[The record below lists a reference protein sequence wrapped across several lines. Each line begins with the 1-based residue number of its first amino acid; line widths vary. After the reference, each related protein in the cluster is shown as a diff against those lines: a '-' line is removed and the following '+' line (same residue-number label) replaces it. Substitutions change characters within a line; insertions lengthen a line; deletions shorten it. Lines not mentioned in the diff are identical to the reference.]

1 MIMKWL
7 NLKWIAKHVPHSFRS
22 PTSSP
27 IYHTHST
34 TVNFLHSTVH
44 IDSLITVCC
53 HSTLY
58 SVRDT
63 TSTRIASAHL
73 SFILLWLQ
81 LFIHDAANNTGTIW
95 QVSSTQVCIL
105 SSTCVCSVLWQVC
118 RLILSGGICVNWS
131 QANVTRDVIS
141 GWRRYRDKTAGNIK
155 EQQ

>member
-58 SVRDT
+58 AVCNT
-63 TSTRIASAHL
+63 ASTRIASAHL
-73 SFILLWLQ
+73 SFRVITAMFFIIPKFPVNTCSIKANYPAIAIAFCLYCYDL
-81 LFIHDAANNTGTIW
+81 LFI
-95 QVSSTQVCIL
+95 
-105 SSTCVCSVLWQVC
+105 
-118 RLILSGGICVNWS
+118 
-131 QANVTRDVIS
+131 RD
-141 GWRRYRDKTAGNIK
+141 YNK
-155 EQQ
+155 EQFDKFCPLKSVFYLWHVFAQFYDKLS